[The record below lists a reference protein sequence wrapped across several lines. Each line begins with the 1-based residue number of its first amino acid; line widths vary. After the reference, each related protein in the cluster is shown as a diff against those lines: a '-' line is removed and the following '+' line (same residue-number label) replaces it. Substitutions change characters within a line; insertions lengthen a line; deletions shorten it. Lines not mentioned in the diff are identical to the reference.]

1 MAIAIKQTSEEKP
14 GLGIAEPAGK
24 NLYRMAG
31 IAILVT
37 LVVIPIQ
44 ITVFIAWP
52 PPGDVAGWFTL
63 FHENVLIG
71 LIDFDLL
78 LLMDTLLAIPV
89 MLAFY
94 FALRRAN
101 ESVMALAVVI
111 GLVGT
116 VSLVAARPIF
126 EMLSLSN
133 QYAAASTDGQRSILL
148 AAGQAMLALYNG
160 TAFNVSY
167 VFGSISL
174 IAVSLVMLQSN
185 VFSRATAYVGILANV
200 MGLGLYIPT
209 VGLFLS
215 VLSVPFLAVWYVLIA
230 RRLFQLGAA
239 A

>member
-1 MAIAIKQTSEEKP
+1 MVAIEQINVKKP
-14 GLGIAEPAGK
+14 GLDIAEPAGK
-24 NLYRMAG
+24 RLYGIAG

-37 LVVIPIQ
+37 VVVIPIQ
-44 ITVFIAWP
+44 IICFIAWP
-52 PPGDVAGWFTL
+52 PPSDVAGWFAL

-78 LLMDTLLAIPV
+78 LLIDTLLAIPV

-101 ESVMALAVVI
+101 ESAMALAVAI

-133 QYAAASTDGQRSILL
+133 QYAAASTDAQRSILL

-167 VFGSISL
+167 IFGAVSL
-174 IAVSLVMLQSN
+174 IAISVVMLQSN
-185 VFSRATAYVGILANV
+185 VFSRATAYMGIVANV
-200 MGLGLYIPT
+200 VGLGLYIPT

-215 VLSVPFLAVWYVLIA
+215 VLSVPILAVWYVMVA
-230 RRLFQLGAA
+230 RRLFQLSAA